1 MTSTGPTD
9 PPEPTVDASAEP
21 AAEPATE
28 AAARPAAEPEAEPT
42 AEELAHARP
51 AVVRRA
57 PRYRAFVLAGLVVA
71 VVAATVLVL
80 VRPASQGAALS
91 TGGMWLLLVVSL
103 GGILA
108 LLGALVAVVL
118 DRRSRLRADRAA
130 GRPTARRR
138 RR

>member
-21 AAEPATE
+21 AAEPT
-28 AAARPAAEPEAEPT
+28 ARPGAEAEAEPT

>member
-1 MTSTGPTD
+1 VTSTGPSD

-21 AAEPATE
+21 AAEPT
-28 AAARPAAEPEAEPT
+28 ARPGAEAEAEPT

>member
-21 AAEPATE
+21 AAEPT
-28 AAARPAAEPEAEPT
+28 ARPGAEAEAEPT

-51 AVVRRA
+51 AVARRA